1 MDSPQKAEELV
12 KETGCDGIMIGRAVR
27 GNPWLFSRILHYQET
42 GEVLPKPGIEEIREM
57 MNHINSYPRK
67 KWNGQAPIDLF
78 IKIYGQETAN
88 LLGLEKI
95 PSDSITLTPALFKR

>member
-1 MDSPQKAEELV
+1 
-12 KETGCDGIMIGRAVR
+12 
-27 GNPWLFSRILHYQET
+27 
-42 GEVLPKPGIEEIREM
+42 

-78 IKIYGQETAN
+78 IKIYGQEVAT

-95 PSDSITLTPALFKR
+95 PPDSINLTPDLLSNPSPQPCKKAGQGQLHNPIKTGCIYNFAKK

>member
-1 MDSPQKAEELV
+1 
-12 KETGCDGIMIGRAVR
+12 
-27 GNPWLFSRILHYQET
+27 
-42 GEVLPKPGIEEIREM
+42 M

-95 PSDSITLTPALFKR
+95 PSDSITFTPALLKK